1 MLWKYSV
8 RGGGPTQSIKM
19 VHIWY
24 TYRRN
29 TSNVYHWF
37 HNFRKWEG
45 GGSDPLWKT
54 SITKPLFFWRASL
67 RPTYQPDFS
76 LQTFQL
82 KGVFLTKNFFL
93 PKKFVYVIFF
103 DPNIFLTQN
112 FFLRKNFL
120 YPKFF
125 LTQKFLCKNMF
136 GSKKIYIKIFCV
148 NKVFA

>member
-82 KGVFLTKNFFL
+82 KGVFLTQNFFL

-103 DPNIFLTQN
+103 LTQTFFWPKIFFYAKFFFIQN
-112 FFLRKNFL
+112 FFWPKNFCVKICL
-120 YPKFF
+120 G
-125 LTQKFLCKNMF
+125 QKKLLH
-136 GSKKIYIKIFCV
+136 KIFFV
-148 NKVFA
+148 